1 MSNDHPWLSS
11 YPPFPWVPPPEWEGT
26 PFAIRRVFFE
36 HHLKTHCNGH
46 FVCRA
51 CGYPT
56 LTDGGS
62 YDYCALCHWEDDYQD
77 DPWADMPN
85 GGPNDSSLNQARRNF
100 SKTYCVWSFAEAG
113 EFQEKTRA
121 RLFSDEAQRCQQS
134 LCEAFD
140 QLMAL
145 SRSQDIA
152 SQWKRIECLWQ
163 QTAAR
168 WEG

>member
-1 MSNDHPWLSS
+1 MPNNHPWISS

-36 HHLKTHCNGH
+36 AHEEHRNGH

-62 YDYCALCHWEDDYQD
+62 YDYCSLCHWEDDYQD
-77 DPWADMPN
+77 DPWADKPN

-100 SKTYCVWSFAEAG
+100 ADTYCVWSFAEVG
-113 EFQEKTRA
+113 DFHETTRA
-121 RLFSDEAQRCQQS
+121 RLFSEEAQARQRA

-140 QLMAL
+140 QLMEL
-145 SRSQDIA
+145 ESPEDIA
-152 SQWKRIECLWQ
+152 AQWVLIESLWS
-163 QTAAR
+163 
-168 WEG
+168 